1 MSEPERTPKL
11 VLFNQLKERGV
22 LLSRRQ
28 VDRLELE
35 NRFPKRVPLSDWRVG
50 WVTVEVDDWVKE
62 KIAARSTEIGTL
74 GAGDKRTVRR
84 DPARS

>member
-1 MSEPERTPKL
+1 MTEPERTPKL

-50 WVTVEVDDWVKE
+50 WVTAEIDAWIE
-62 KIAARSTEIGTL
+62 QKITARSTEIGTL

-84 DPARS
+84 DPGQS